1 MVPIAD
7 GVTQSLQLY
16 RAILSHR
23 PFQLL
28 ILISEL
34 AVQLLLLVLQ
44 QIIDFNNKVR
54 ACLDN
59 GVKIEHGSG
68 LIELWDFLQVSTA
81 FMHHT
86 PPQHFDA
93 I

>member
-7 GVTQSLQLY
+7 GVTQNPRLY
-16 RAILSHR
+16 RAIVSHR

-28 ILISEL
+28 ILIFEL
-34 AVQLLLLVLQ
+34 AVQLLLLALQ

-68 LIELWDFLQVSTA
+68 LIELWDFLQVCTA
-81 FMHHT
+81 FMLHLST
-86 PPQHFDA
+86 QHCDA